1 MALRLG
7 LLSTARINDAVL
19 AAARAVDAV
28 DVVAVASRDADRAVS
43 YALQH
48 GIAIARSSYRD
59 LLEDAAVDAVYL
71 SLPNSLHVE
80 WALRAI
86 TAGKHVLCEKPL
98 AWTGADAAAVVAAAR
113 GAGVVLAEGFMYRH
127 HPQTRA
133 LCELAGSG
141 ALGRVDRIRSWF
153 AFTAEMPQ
161 DAIVLD
167 PALHGGALLDIG
179 CYCVSISRLLA
190 GEPLSVTAEMDV
202 GPTGVDLRVRGT
214 MRFSDGVEAEFE
226 AALDRPDDAGVE
238 VTASGGTATLADPW
252 HCLAP
257 DISISDGRT
266 IEVASADPYRLQLD
280 DFAAAVREGR
290 PALVSGEEIVG
301 QARTIEALIESAR
314 RRGGATIDVA
324 TGVV

>member
-1 MALRLG
+1 VALRLG

-19 AAARAVDAV
+19 AAARAGEAV
-28 DVVAVASRDADRAVS
+28 NVVAVASRDADRAAS
-43 YALQH
+43 YAH
-48 GIAIARSSYRD
+48 RNGIATAHSSYRD
-59 LLEDAAVDAVYL
+59 LLEDTGVDAVHL

-86 TAGKHVLCEKPL
+86 AAGKHVLCEKPL

-113 GAGVVLAEGFMYRH
+113 RAGVVLAEGFMYRH

-141 ALGRVDRIRSWF
+141 ALGRVERIRSWF
-153 AFTAEMPQ
+153 AFTAQMPQ

-167 PALHGGALLDIG
+167 HALHGGALLDVG
-179 CYCVSISRLLA
+179 CYCVSVSRLLA
-190 GEPLSVTAEMDV
+190 GEPISMSAEMDT

-226 AALDRPDDAGVE
+226 AALDRPDDAGVL
-238 VTASGGTATLADPW
+238 VVGSGGTATLADPW
-252 HCLAP
+252 HCLSPGIAL
-257 DISISDGRT
+257 SDGRA
-266 IEVASADPYRLQLD
+266 IPVASADPYRLQLD

-301 QARTIEALIESAR
+301 QARTIEALIES
-314 RRGGATIDVA
+314 GGARVSVA
-324 TGVV
+324 DAGQDGSG